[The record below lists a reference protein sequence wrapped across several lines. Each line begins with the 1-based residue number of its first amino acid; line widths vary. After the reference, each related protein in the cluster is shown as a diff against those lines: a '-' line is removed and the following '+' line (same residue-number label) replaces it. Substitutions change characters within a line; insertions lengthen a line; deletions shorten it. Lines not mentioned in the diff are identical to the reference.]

1 MTLHLPKPR
10 WIVLGLL
17 AVLLVFIAV
26 RMLLGKPVSTL
37 TARRGALIETVVAT
51 GRVITPARLAL
62 GTQMAGTLAE
72 VRVKEGD
79 AVRAGQVLARL
90 IPNEQLAALEQSTR
104 AIAEAEAR
112 LVQQDVVGLPV
123 AEQGRRQAEANL
135 KLAQQDFD
143 RVKRLVDSGFY
154 SPSKLDEAQRT
165 LDNAQAALKAAA
177 AQATSNTAGGA
188 DTLVLRTRLAEARAA
203 REFAQAKL
211 DQTRV
216 VSPSDGVIL
225 TKLNEP
231 GDVVTVGRKLFDM
244 AVAGE
249 RQIDLQVDE
258 KNLSRLRLDQTAQAL
273 ADAYPGQP
281 FMARIFYI
289 APGVDAQK
297 GAVEVKLVIPAP
309 PAFVKPDM
317 TVSVEI
323 ETGRKPDALIL
334 PDRIIHDVAGEHPWV
349 LVADAGRAVKRMVRL
364 GLKGQGQLEV
374 AAGLQPGDRVIP
386 PESGVQEGARIR
398 ARD

>member
-90 IPNEQLAALEQSTR
+90 IPNEQQAALEQSTR